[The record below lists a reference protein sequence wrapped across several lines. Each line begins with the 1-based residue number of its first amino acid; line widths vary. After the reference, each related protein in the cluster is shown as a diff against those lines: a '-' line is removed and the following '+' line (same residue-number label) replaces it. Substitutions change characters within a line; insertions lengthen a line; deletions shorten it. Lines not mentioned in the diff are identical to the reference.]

1 LLFQTTSR
9 FCFGFAPGKDIFS
22 RKLGLFQNN
31 GQIKWLNFAIF
42 FVDIVLI
49 NLHSHFSL
57 LYGVHSPEVLLQRL
71 AEKGI
76 TQAALTDINNSSGM
90 ADWLRLAAQFG
101 IHAAVGI
108 DFRESHGPY
117 RRQRFLALAKN
128 NEGLSQINA
137 LLSEQ
142 LCQGHGIPKRPTNLD
157 QAHIVYPLREMP
169 ERIDLAENEWIG
181 VRAKDLA
188 LLPHSAWK
196 RSPKL
201 VILAGGDFHCREDHH
216 LHRLLR
222 AIDANELHSRLPA
235 DCLADP
241 EENLGSQ
248 SELCHAFRHYPELI
262 LNTREVLANCQVDLA
277 FGKNKNRK
285 RFGNNARED
294 FRLLYSQ
301 SYAGLHQRYNPANTC
316 TVERLE
322 KELHMIESLGFT
334 CYFLIAWDMI
344 RFAKEQGFFHVG
356 RGSGAN
362 SLAAYCLGITDVD
375 PIELDLYFERFINPH
390 RANPPDFDLDFSW
403 KDRDTILDYLFQK
416 YPQGHTALIATYQTF
431 QERRALRE
439 LAKVFGLPESD
450 WENTLNTGLQDPIHR
465 AIRHFGARLKDMP
478 AHLSIH
484 AGGVLI
490 SEKPL
495 SYYSAL
501 QLPPKGYPM
510 VQFSMLEAEDLGLY
524 KFDVLS
530 QRGLGHI
537 RDAIEIIQAQQNTTV
552 PIRNLEQ
559 LKADPKVQTLIKT
572 GNTMGCFYVE
582 SPAMRMLLQKLKA
595 KTYTDLVAASSI
607 IRPGVAR
614 SGMMRAYIE
623 RFHQP
628 DSVEYIHPLMEN
640 LLKETFGIMVYQE
653 DVIKVAHHFAGLSL
667 AEADVLRRGMSGKFR
682 SREEFAR
689 IRDRFFEC
697 SAQKGIPTHIA
708 QTVWTQME
716 SFAGYSF
723 SKAHSASYAAESIQ
737 SLYLKAHYPLEFI
750 VAVINNFGG
759 FYRTEIYLHE
769 ARLAGAQIERPCIK
783 HSHWLTRLEGRT
795 LWLGFIHI
803 KGLEEQ
809 TINRLIEER
818 KGNGDFQS
826 LADLRA
832 RTGIDPEPL
841 DLLIRADALRCW
853 NIGWKTLLWD
863 AMALPRQ
870 NKGAQPLLFEPTEP
884 ANLMPK
890 LHYGPKD
897 RALQDIELFGFT
909 VDSLFA
915 LAPPPPFSPITAPQF
930 PKHLGQ
936 EIQTE
941 GYLVT
946 VKPTRTAQGDRMFF
960 GTFIDRQ
967 GGIIDT
973 VHFPPVAARYPFR
986 GSGTYLLQGRIS
998 EDFSVPQL
1006 EVTHMEKPGWETQ

>member
-1 LLFQTTSR
+1 
-9 FCFGFAPGKDIFS
+9 
-22 RKLGLFQNN
+22 
-31 GQIKWLNFAIF
+31 
-42 FVDIVLI
+42 VLI

-71 AEKGI
+71 AEKGMA
-76 TQAALTDINNSSGM
+76 QAALTDINNSSGM
-90 ADWLRLAAQFG
+90 AEWLRQAPKLG
-101 IHAAVGI
+101 IRAAVGI
-108 DFRESHGPY
+108 DFREIKGPY
-117 RRQRFLALAKN
+117 RKQRFVALAKN
-128 NEGLSQINA
+128 NEGLAQINA
-137 LLSEQ
+137 LLSEH
-142 LCQGHGIPKRPTNLD
+142 LCSGQAIPKRPTSLD
-157 QAHIVYPLREMP
+157 LAHVVYPFREMP
-169 ERIDLAENEWIG
+169 EWIALAENEWIG
-181 VRAKDLA
+181 IREKDLA

-196 RSPKL
+196 GCPKL

-241 EENLGSQ
+241 EESLRSQ
-248 SELCHAFRHYPELI
+248 TELCHAFRHYPELI
-262 LNTREVLANCQVDLA
+262 LNTRELLENCQVDLE

-285 RFGNNARED
+285 RFGKNARED
-294 FRLLYSQ
+294 FRLLYSE
-301 SYAGLHQRYNPANTC
+301 SYAGLHERYNPPNTN

-322 KELHMIESLGFT
+322 KELHMIEDLGFT

-344 RFAKEQGFFHVG
+344 RFAKKQGFFHVG

-403 KDRDTILDYLFQK
+403 KDRDTVLGYLFQK
-416 YPQGHTALIATYQTF
+416 YPPGHTALIATYQTF

-439 LAKVFGLPESD
+439 LAKVFGLPESE
-450 WENTLNTGLQDPIHR
+450 WEGAAKPEPQDPIHR
-465 AIRHFGARLKDMP
+465 AIRHFAARLKNMP

-495 SYYSAL
+495 NNYSAL
-501 QLPPKGYPM
+501 QHPTKGFPM

-537 RDAIEIIQAQQNTTV
+537 RDAIEMVETHLNIPV

-559 LKADPKVQTLIKT
+559 LKADPKVQALIET
-572 GNTMGCFYVE
+572 GNTLGCFYVE

-628 DSVEYIHPLMEN
+628 DSVEYIHPLMET

-653 DVIKVAHHFAGLSL
+653 DVIKVAHYFAGLSL
-667 AEADVLRRGMSGKFR
+667 AESDVLRRGMSGKFR

-697 SAQKGIPTHIA
+697 CVQKGHAPEIA

-769 ARLAGAQIERPCIK
+769 ARMAGGQIERPCIK
-783 HSHWLTRLEGRT
+783 HSQWLTQLIGT
-795 LWLGFIHI
+795 TIWLGFIHI
-803 KGLEEQ
+803 KGIEEQ
-809 TINRLIEER
+809 AIYRLIKER
-818 KGNGDFQS
+818 NSGGHYQNLGNLQ
-826 LADLRA
+826 A
-832 RTGIDPEPL
+832 RTGLNADQL
-841 DLLIRADALRCW
+841 DLLIRADTLRHW
-853 NIGWKTLLWD
+853 NTGWKALLWQSV
-863 AMALPRQ
+863 ALPCK
-870 NKGAQPLLFEPTEP
+870 NKGGQPLLFEPP
-884 ANLMPK
+884 GPPDAMPD

-897 RALQDIELFGFT
+897 RALQDMELFGFT

-915 LAPPPPFSPITAPQF
+915 LAPSPPYSPLPAHRF
-930 PKHLGQ
+930 AAYLGH
-936 EIQTE
+936 EIRTE
-941 GYLVT
+941 GYLVA
-946 VKPTRTAQGDRMFF
+946 VKPTRTTKGDHMYF
-960 GTFIDRQ
+960 GTFVDRL
-967 GGIIDT
+967 GGAIDT

-986 GSGTYLLQGRIS
+986 GAGIYLLQGRIT

-1006 EVTHMEKPGWETQ
+1006 EITYMEKSGWETQ

>member
-1 LLFQTTSR
+1 
-9 FCFGFAPGKDIFS
+9 
-22 RKLGLFQNN
+22 
-31 GQIKWLNFAIF
+31 
-42 FVDIVLI
+42 
-49 NLHSHFSL
+49 
-57 LYGVHSPEVLLQRL
+57 
-71 AEKGI
+71 
-76 TQAALTDINNSSGM
+76 M
-90 ADWLRLAAQFG
+90 ADWLRLAPQFG
-101 IHAAVGI
+101 VHAAVGI
-108 DFRESHGPY
+108 DFRENVGPY
-117 RRQRFLALAKN
+117 RRQLFLALARN

-137 LLSEQ
+137 MLSEH
-142 LCQGHGIPKRPTNLD
+142 LCQGQAIPKRHRNLS
-157 QAHIVYPLREMP
+157 QAHIVYPFRGMP
-169 ERIDLAENEWIG
+169 DQIALAENEWIG
-181 VRAKDLA
+181 IREKDLA
-188 LLPHSAWK
+188 MLPHSVWK
-196 RSPKL
+196 GCSKL
-201 VILAGGDFHCREDHH
+201 VILGGGDFHCREDHH

-241 EENLGSQ
+241 EDRLQSQ
-248 SELCHAFRHYPELI
+248 SEICHAFRQYPELI
-262 LNTREVLANCQVDLA
+262 LNTRELLESCRVDLE

-285 RFGNNARED
+285 RFGKDARED

-301 SYAGLHQRYNPANTC
+301 SYAGLHERYSPPNKGS
-316 TVERLE
+316 VERLE
-322 KELHMIESLGFT
+322 KELHMIENLGYT
-334 CYFLIAWDMI
+334 SYFLIAWDMI
-344 RFAKEQGFFHVG
+344 RFAKERGFFHVG

-375 PIELDLYFERFINPH
+375 PIELDLYFERFINPY

-403 KDRDTILDYLFQK
+403 KDRDRVLDYLFQK
-416 YPQGHTALIATYQTF
+416 YPSGHTALIATYQTF

-439 LAKVFGLPESD
+439 LAKVFGLPESE
-450 WENTLNTGLQDPIHR
+450 WESALNEENQDPIQR
-465 AIRHFGARLKDMP
+465 AIRHFTVRLKDMP
-478 AHLSIH
+478 SHLSIH

-490 SEKPL
+490 SEKSL

-501 QLPPKGYPM
+501 QRPTKGFPM

-537 RDAIEIIQAQQNTTV
+537 RDAIEIIQDQRNIIV
-552 PIRNLEQ
+552 PIRDLEQ
-559 LKADPKVQTLIKT
+559 LKADPKVQTLIET
-572 GNTMGCFYVE
+572 GNTLGCFYVE

-628 DSVEYIHPLMEN
+628 DSVEYIHPLMES

-689 IRDRFFEC
+689 IRDRYFEC
-697 SAQKGIPTHIA
+697 CAEKGHPGVIS
-708 QTVWTQME
+708 QTVWAQME

-769 ARLAGAQIERPCIK
+769 ARLAGARIERPCIK
-783 HSHWLTRLEGRT
+783 NSQWLTRLEGT
-795 LWLGFIHI
+795 TIWLGFIHI
-803 KGLEEQ
+803 KGIEEQ
-809 TINRLIEER
+809 VMYRLIKER
-818 KGNGDFQS
+818 EDGGYFQN
-826 LADLRA
+826 LADLQC
-832 RTGIDPEPL
+832 RTGMGSEQM
-841 DLLIRADALRCW
+841 DLLIRSDALRHW
-853 NIGWKTLLWD
+853 NIGWKALLWKSV
-863 AMALPRQ
+863 ALPRQ
-870 NKGAQPLLFEPTEP
+870 NKGVQPMLFEPPGPPEI
-884 ANLMPK
+884 MPD
-890 LHYGPKD
+890 LHYGSKD
-897 RALQDIELFGFT
+897 RALQDVELFGFT
-909 VDSLFA
+909 VESLFA
-915 LAPPPPFSPITAPQF
+915 LAPVTSYSTLPARCFAS
-930 PKHLGQ
+930 HLGQ
-936 EIQTE
+936 EIQAE

-946 VKPTRTAQGDRMFF
+946 VKPTRTAGGDRMFF
-960 GTFIDRQ
+960 GTFIDRE
-967 GGIIDT
+967 GGVIDT
-973 VHFPPVAARYPFR
+973 VHFPKVAVRYPFR
-986 GSGTYLLQGRIS
+986 GLGIYLLQGRIS

-1006 EVTHMEKPGWETQ
+1006 EVSYMEKMGWETD

>member
-1 LLFQTTSR
+1 MLQ
-9 FCFGFAPGKDIFS
+9 
-22 RKLGLFQNN
+22 GLA
-31 GQIKWLNFAIF
+31 G
-42 FVDIVLI
+42 
-49 NLHSHFSL
+49 
-57 LYGVHSPEVLLQRL
+57 R
-71 AEKGI
+71 GI
-76 TQAALTDINNSSGM
+76 SQAALTDINSSSGM
-90 ADWLRLAAQFG
+90 ADWLRLAPQFN

-108 DFRESHGPY
+108 DFRENKGPY
-117 RRQRFLALAKN
+117 RRQLYLALAKN

-137 LLSEQ
+137 LLSEH
-142 LCQGHGIPKRPTNLD
+142 LCQGKALLNRPTNLD
-157 QAHIVYPLREMP
+157 QAHIVYPFREMP
-169 ERIDLAENEWIG
+169 EHIVLAENEWIG
-181 VRAKDLA
+181 VREKDLGM
-188 LLPHSAWK
+188 LTHSVW
-196 RSPKL
+196 RDSPKL
-201 VILAGGDFHCREDHH
+201 VILAGGDFRCREDHH

-222 AIDANELHSRLPA
+222 AIDTNELHSRLPA

-241 EENLGSQ
+241 EERLQSQ
-248 SELCHAFRHYPELI
+248 SEICHAFRHHPELI
-262 LNTREVLANCQVDLA
+262 LNTRELLESCQVDLE

-285 RFGNNARED
+285 RFGKNPRED

-301 SYAGLHQRYNPANTC
+301 SYAGLHERYSPANKVS
-316 TVERLE
+316 VERLE
-322 KELHMIESLGFT
+322 KELHMIENLGFT

-375 PIELDLYFERFINPH
+375 PIELDLYFERFINPY

-403 KDRDTILDYLFQK
+403 KDRDTVLDYLFQK
-416 YPQGHTALIATYQTF
+416 YPPGHTALIATYQTF

-439 LAKVFGLPESD
+439 LAKVFGLPESE
-450 WENTLNTGLQDPIHR
+450 WESALNTENQDPIHR
-465 AIRHFGARLKDMP
+465 AIRHFSARLKDMP
-478 AHLSIH
+478 SHLSIH

-495 SYYSAL
+495 SYFSAL
-501 QLPPKGYPM
+501 QRPPKGYPM

-537 RDAIEIIQAQQNTTV
+537 RDCIEMIQNQQDSIV

-559 LKADPKVQTLIKT
+559 LKADPKVQTLIET
-572 GNTMGCFYVE
+572 GNTLGCFYVE

-628 DSVEYIHPLMEN
+628 DSVEYIHPLMET

-697 SAQKGIPTHIA
+697 CAEKGHPSEIA
-708 QTVWTQME
+708 QTVWAQIE

-737 SLYLKAHYPLEFI
+737 SLYLKAHFPIEFI

-769 ARLAGAQIERPCIK
+769 ARMAGARIERPCLK
-783 HSHWLTRLEGRT
+783 NSHWLTRLDGT
-795 LWLGFIHI
+795 TIWLGFIHI
-803 KGLEEQ
+803 KGIEEQ
-809 TINRLIEER
+809 VVYRLMEER
-818 KGNGDFQS
+818 NHRGDFQN
-826 LADLRA
+826 LADLQS
-832 RTGIDPEPL
+832 RTGISSEQL
-841 DLLIRADALRCW
+841 DLLIRSDALRHW
-853 NIGWKTLLWD
+853 SLGWKALLWQSV
-863 AMALPRQ
+863 ALPRQ
-870 NKGAQPLLFEPTEP
+870 CKGAQPLLFEPPGGPEVIP
-884 ANLMPK
+884 D
-890 LHYGPKD
+890 LHYGSKD

-915 LAPPPPFSPITAPQF
+915 LAPPTSFNPLPARCFAS
-930 PKHLGQ
+930 HLGH

-946 VKPTRTAQGDRMFF
+946 VKPTRTTQGDRMFF
-960 GTFIDRQ
+960 GTFIDRE

-973 VHFPPVAARYPFR
+973 VHFPQVAARYPFR
-986 GSGTYLLQGRIS
+986 GSGIYVLQGKVS
-998 EDFSVPQL
+998 EDFAVPQL
-1006 EVTHMEKPGWETQ
+1006 EITYMVKVGWHTL

>member
-1 LLFQTTSR
+1 M
-9 FCFGFAPGKDIFS
+9 
-22 RKLGLFQNN
+22 
-31 GQIKWLNFAIF
+31 
-42 FVDIVLI
+42 LI

-57 LYGVHSPEVLLQRL
+57 LYGVHSPESLLQGL
-71 AEKGI
+71 AARGI

-90 ADWLRLAAQFG
+90 ADWLRLAPEWG
-101 IHAAVGI
+101 IQAAVGI
-108 DFRESHGPY
+108 DFRESQGPY
-117 RRQRFLALAKN
+117 RTQRFVALAKN
-128 NEGLSQINA
+128 NEGLAQINA
-137 LLSEQ
+137 LLSEH
-142 LCQGHGIPKRPTNLD
+142 LCSGQAIPKRPRNLE
-157 QAHIVYPLREMP
+157 QAQIVYPFREMP
-169 ERIDLAENEWIG
+169 EQVLLAENEWIG
-181 VRAKDLA
+181 VREKELV
-188 LLPHSAWK
+188 LLPYSVWK
-196 RSPKL
+196 GCPKL

-222 AIDANELHSRLPA
+222 AIDTNELHSRLPA

-241 EENLGSQ
+241 EERLQSQ
-248 SELCHAFRHYPELI
+248 SELCHAFRQYPELI
-262 LNTREVLANCQVDLA
+262 LNTRELLQSCQVDLE

-285 RFGNNARED
+285 RYGKNARED

-301 SYAGLHQRYNPANTC
+301 SYAGLHERYSPPNKV

-322 KELHMIESLGFT
+322 KELHMIENLGFT

-403 KDRDTILDYLFQK
+403 KDRDRVLDYLFQK
-416 YPQGHTALIATYQTF
+416 YPPGHTALIATYQTF

-439 LAKVFGLPESD
+439 LAKVFGLPESE
-450 WENTLNTGLQDPIHR
+450 WEDALNAEIQDPIHR
-465 AIRHFGARLKDMP
+465 AIRHFSARLKDMP

-495 SYYSAL
+495 TCYSAL
-501 QLPPKGYPM
+501 QRPPKGYPM

-537 RDAIEIIQAQQNTTV
+537 RDALEMVEAQRNITV
-552 PIRNLEQ
+552 PIRNIEH
-559 LKADPKVQTLIKT
+559 LKADPKVQTLIET
-572 GNTMGCFYVE
+572 GNTLGCFYVE

-623 RFHQP
+623 RFHRP
-628 DSVEYIHPLMEN
+628 ESVEYIHPLMQT

-697 SAQKGIPTHIA
+697 CAQKGHPNAIA

-737 SLYLKAHYPLEFI
+737 SLFLKAHYPLEFI

-769 ARLAGAQIERPCIK
+769 ARLAGARIERPCLK
-783 HSHWLTRLEGRT
+783 NSRWLTRLEGT
-795 LWLGFIHI
+795 SIWLGFIHI
-803 KGLEEQ
+803 KGIEEQ
-809 TINRLIEER
+809 VVFRLMEER
-818 KGNGDFQS
+818 NLRGDFQN
-826 LADLRA
+826 LADLQS
-832 RTGIDPEPL
+832 RTGITPEQL
-841 DLLIRADALRCW
+841 DLLIRSDALRHW
-853 NIGWKTLLWD
+853 NIGWKALLWQSV
-863 AMALPRQ
+863 ALPRQ
-870 NKGAQPLLFEPTEP
+870 CKGAQPLLFEPPSCPEV
-884 ANLMPK
+884 MPD
-890 LHYGPKD
+890 LHYGSKD
-897 RALQDIELFGFT
+897 RALQDMELFGFT

-915 LAPPPPFSPITAPQF
+915 LAPNPNFRPLPAGCFAE
-930 PKHLGQ
+930 HLGE

-946 VKPTRTAQGDRMFF
+946 VKPTRTAQGERMFF
-960 GTFIDRQ
+960 GTFVDRQ
-967 GGIIDT
+967 GGVIDT
-973 VHFPPVAARYPFR
+973 VHFPAMAARYPFR
-986 GSGTYLLQGRIS
+986 GAGIYLLQGRIT
-998 EDFSVPQL
+998 EDFSVLQL
-1006 EVTHMEKPGWETQ
+1006 EITYMQKENWMTQ

>member
-1 LLFQTTSR
+1 
-9 FCFGFAPGKDIFS
+9 
-22 RKLGLFQNN
+22 
-31 GQIKWLNFAIF
+31 
-42 FVDIVLI
+42 VLI

-57 LYGVHSPEVLLQRL
+57 LYGVHSPEALLQRL
-71 AEKGI
+71 AKQGI
-76 TQAALTDINNSSGM
+76 TQAALTDINSSSGM
-90 ADWLRLAAQFG
+90 ADWLRLAAQFN

-108 DFRESHGPY
+108 DFREIRGPY
-117 RRQRFLALAKN
+117 RRLLFLALAKN

-137 LLSEQ
+137 LLSEH
-142 LCQGHGIPKRPTNLD
+142 LCLGLGIPKRPNTLD
-157 QAHIVYPLREMP
+157 QAHIVYPIREMP
-169 ERIDLAENEWIG
+169 ERTTLAENEWIG
-181 VRAKDLA
+181 IREKDLA
-188 LLPHSAWK
+188 MLPHSVWK
-196 RSPKL
+196 NSPKL

-222 AIDANELHSRLPA
+222 AIDINELHSRLPA

-241 EENLGSQ
+241 EERLQSQ
-248 SELCHAFRHYPELI
+248 SEICHAFRHHPELI
-262 LNTREVLANCQVDLA
+262 LNTRELLESCRVDLE

-301 SYAGLHQRYNPANTC
+301 SYAGLHERYSSPNKANI
-316 TVERLE
+316 ERLE
-322 KELHMIESLGFT
+322 KELHMIENLGYT

-403 KDRDTILDYLFQK
+403 KDRDQVLDYLFQK

-450 WENTLNTGLQDPIHR
+450 WESALNTDIQDPIHR
-465 AIRHFGARLKDMP
+465 AIRHFTARLKDMP

-484 AGGVLI
+484 AGGILI

-495 SYYSAL
+495 TYYSAL
-501 QLPPKGYPM
+501 QRPPKGYPM

-537 RDAIEIIQAQQNTTV
+537 RDALEMVEAQQNISV
-552 PIRNLEQ
+552 PIRNIEQ
-559 LKADPKVQTLIKT
+559 LKADPKVRTLIET

-628 DSVEYIHPLMEN
+628 NSVEYIHPLMEN

-689 IRDRFFEC
+689 IRERFFEC
-697 SAQKGIPTHIA
+697 CAQKGHPSEIA

-737 SLYLKAHYPLEFI
+737 SLFLKAHYPLEFI

-769 ARLAGAQIERPCIK
+769 ARMAGAQIERPCLK
-783 HSHWLTRLEGRT
+783 NSHWLTRLDGT
-795 LWLGFIHI
+795 TIWLGFIHI

-809 TINRLIEER
+809 VACRLIKER
-818 KGNGDFQS
+818 NNRGDFQS
-826 LADLRA
+826 LADLQS
-832 RTGIDPEPL
+832 RTGITAEQL
-841 DLLIRADALRCW
+841 DLLIRSNALRLW
-853 NIGWKTLLWD
+853 NLDWKALLWQS
-863 AMALPRQ
+863 AALPRQ
-870 NKGAQPLLFEPTEP
+870 SKGAQPMLFAPEGPMET
-884 ANLMPK
+884 MPD
-890 LHYGPKD
+890 LHYGQKD
-897 RALQDIELFGFT
+897 RALQDLELFGFT

-915 LAPPPPFSPITAPQF
+915 LASPPPFAPLAAQHF
-930 PKHLGQ
+930 SLHLGQ

-946 VKPTRTAQGDRMFF
+946 VKPTRTTQGDRMFF

-986 GSGTYLLQGRIS
+986 AAGIYLLQGRIS

-1006 EVTHMEKPGWETQ
+1006 EVTYMEKAGWNTT